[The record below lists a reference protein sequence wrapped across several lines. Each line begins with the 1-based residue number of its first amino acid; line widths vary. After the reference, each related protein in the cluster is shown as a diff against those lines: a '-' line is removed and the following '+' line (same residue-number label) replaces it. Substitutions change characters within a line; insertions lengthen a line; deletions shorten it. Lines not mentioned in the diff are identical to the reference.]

1 VVQQTTSHGRPL
13 GLFAIL
19 MVWSVS
25 DRHAY
30 HEIIAAEQPAPSAL
44 LAPEIPRLVT
54 SVARRYLQEL
64 LAHPGVEEELT
75 LRSEFGIMAFHGGN
89 LEAYTDHIA
98 VETAAR
104 CDASLY
110 VVRQP
115 RDFRWHVPSTRFR
128 PEESSR
134 LRAFCNHVRTVI
146 TLHGFR
152 RRHMPHS
159 ILLGGHNR
167 TLASVVSRHLRRTL
181 PEYVV
186 EDSLEAIPIALRG
199 LKADNP
205 VNIPADRGVQIELP
219 PTIRHQHEFWSRPT
233 FDPSRSDHEAKRPA
247 PVRLVDGL
255 AEAVRSYR
263 AVPDILGSSG

>member
-1 VVQQTTSHGRPL
+1 MS
-13 GLFAIL
+13 
-19 MVWSVS
+19 
-25 DRHAY
+25 
-30 HEIIAAEQPAPSAL
+30 
-44 LAPEIPRLVT
+44 
-54 SVARRYLQEL
+54 RRYLQEL

-75 LRSEFGIMAFHGGN
+75 LRSDFGIMAFHGGH

-115 RDFRWHVPSTRFR
+115 RELRWHIPSTRFR
-128 PEESSR
+128 PEESGK
-134 LRAFCNHVRTVI
+134 LRAFCDHVRTVI
-146 TLHGFR
+146 TLHGFWR
-152 RRHMPHS
+152 WHMPRS

-167 TLASVVSRHLRRTL
+167 TLASAVSQQLRHAL
-181 PEYVV
+181 PEYIV
-186 EDSLEAIPIALRG
+186 EDSLAAIPITLRG

-219 PTIRHQHEFWSRPT
+219 PRIRHQHEFWSRPA
-233 FDPSRSDHEAKRPA
+233 FDPSQPEPEAKRPA
-247 PVRLVDGL
+247 PVRLVHGL

-263 AVPDILGSSG
+263 VEGLLDGASQGRVS

>member
-1 VVQQTTSHGRPL
+1 
-13 GLFAIL
+13 
-19 MVWSVS
+19 VS
-25 DRHAY
+25 
-30 HEIIAAEQPAPSAL
+30 
-44 LAPEIPRLVT
+44 
-54 SVARRYLQEL
+54 RRYLKEL
-64 LAHPGVEEELT
+64 LARPGVEEELT
-75 LRSEFGIMAFHGGN
+75 LRSDFGIMAFHGGH

-104 CDASLY
+104 CGASLY
-110 VVRQP
+110 VIRQP
-115 RDFRWHVPSTRFR
+115 RELRWHIPSTRFR
-128 PEESSR
+128 AEESDK

-152 RRHMPHS
+152 RRHMPRS

-167 TLASVVSRHLRRTL
+167 TLASLVSQQLRHAL

-186 EDSLEAIPIALRG
+186 EDSLAAIPIALRG

-219 PTIRHQHEFWSRPT
+219 PTIRHQHEFWSRPA
-233 FDPSRSDHEAKRPA
+233 FDPSRPERDAQRPA
-247 PVRLVDGL
+247 PVRLVHGL

-263 AVPDILGSSG
+263 VSS

>member
-1 VVQQTTSHGRPL
+1 MS
-13 GLFAIL
+13 
-19 MVWSVS
+19 
-25 DRHAY
+25 
-30 HEIIAAEQPAPSAL
+30 
-44 LAPEIPRLVT
+44 
-54 SVARRYLQEL
+54 RRYLQEL
-64 LAHPGVEEELT
+64 LAHPGVEEEVT
-75 LRSEFGIMAFHGGN
+75 LRSEFGIMAFHGGS

-115 RDFRWHVPSTRFR
+115 RNLRWHIPSTRFR
-128 PEESSR
+128 PEESSK
-134 LRAFCNHVRTVI
+134 LRAFCDHVRTVI

-167 TLASVVSRHLRRTL
+167 TLASVVSQHLRHAL

-186 EDSLEAIPIALRG
+186 EDSLEAIPTELRG
-199 LKADNP
+199 LKPNNP
-205 VNIPADRGVQIELP
+205 VNIPTDRGVQIELP
-219 PTIRHQHEFWSRPT
+219 PQIRHQHKFWSRPA
-233 FDPSRSDHEAKRPA
+233 FSSPRSKHEAKRPA

-255 AEAVRSYR
+255 ADAVCFYR
-263 AVPDILGSSG
+263 TVPDILGTPG

>member
-1 VVQQTTSHGRPL
+1 MTSL
-13 GLFAIL
+13 
-19 MVWSVS
+19 S
-25 DRHAY
+25 
-30 HEIIAAEQPAPSAL
+30 
-44 LAPEIPRLVT
+44 
-54 SVARRYLQEL
+54 RRYLQEL
-64 LAHPGVEEELT
+64 LAHPGVEEEVT
-75 LRSEFGIMAFHGGN
+75 LRSDFGFMAFHGGH

-110 VVRQP
+110 IVRQP
-115 RDFRWHVPSTRFR
+115 RDLRWHIPSTRFR
-128 PEESSR
+128 PAESGK
-134 LRAFCNHVRTVI
+134 LRAFCNQVRTVI

-167 TLASVVSRHLRRTL
+167 SLASVVSQQLRHAL

-186 EDSLEAIPIALRG
+186 EDSLAAIPMALRG

-219 PTIRHQHEFWSRPT
+219 PAIRHQHEFWSSPR
-233 FDPSRSDHEAKRPA
+233 FDTSQPKHEAKRPA
-247 PVRLVDGL
+247 PIRLVHGL
-255 AEAVRSYR
+255 AEAVRAYS
-263 AVPDILGSSG
+263 V

>member
-1 VVQQTTSHGRPL
+1 
-13 GLFAIL
+13 
-19 MVWSVS
+19 VS
-25 DRHAY
+25 
-30 HEIIAAEQPAPSAL
+30 
-44 LAPEIPRLVT
+44 
-54 SVARRYLQEL
+54 RRYLQEL

-75 LRSEFGIMAFHGGN
+75 LRSEFGIMAFHGGH

-115 RDFRWHVPSTRFR
+115 HDLRWHIPSTRFR
-128 PEESSR
+128 PEESSK

-152 RRHMPHS
+152 RRHMPRS

-167 TLASVVSRHLRRTL
+167 TLASVVSQHLRHSL

-205 VNIPADRGVQIELP
+205 VNIPTDRGVQIELP
-219 PTIRHQHEFWSRPT
+219 PTIRHQHEFWSRPA
-233 FDPSRSDHEAKRPA
+233 FGPWRPERDAKRPA
-247 PVRLVDGL
+247 PVRLVHGL
-255 AEAVRSYR
+255 AEAVHSYQ
-263 AVPDILGSSG
+263 ATPDILGSPG

>member
-1 VVQQTTSHGRPL
+1 MS
-13 GLFAIL
+13 
-19 MVWSVS
+19 
-25 DRHAY
+25 
-30 HEIIAAEQPAPSAL
+30 
-44 LAPEIPRLVT
+44 
-54 SVARRYLQEL
+54 RRYLQEL

-75 LRSEFGIMAFHGGN
+75 LRSDFGIMAFHGGD

-98 VETAAR
+98 VESAAR

-115 RDFRWHVPSTRFR
+115 RDLRWHIPSTRFR
-128 PEESSR
+128 PEESGK

-167 TLASVVSRHLRRTL
+167 TLASVVSQHLRPAL

-186 EDSLEAIPIALRG
+186 EDSLAAIPIELRG

-219 PTIRHQHEFWSRPT
+219 PQIRYQHDFWSRPT
-233 FDPSRSDHEAKRPA
+233 FDRSQPKHEAKHPA
-247 PVRLVDGL
+247 PVRLVHGL

-263 AVPDILGSSG
+263 VSL